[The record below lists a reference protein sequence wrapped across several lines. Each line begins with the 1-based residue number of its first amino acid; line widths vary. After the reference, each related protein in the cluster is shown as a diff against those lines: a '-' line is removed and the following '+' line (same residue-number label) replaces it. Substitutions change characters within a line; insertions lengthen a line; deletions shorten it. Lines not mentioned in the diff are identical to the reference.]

1 MKLEWKKVEIPLVRK
16 WNNFHMMEIESHGI
30 VDRKRDRSGEDMWV
44 WVAMACVGCELDGKK
59 QIQ

>member
-30 VDRKRDRSGEDMWV
+30 VDGKREDMWV

-59 QIQ
+59 QIQLAK